1 MVLAQQA
8 KCACMTAQRGYST
21 GKAFQPADAYPQ
33 PLINH
38 PKNAVKT
45 QKSGFPEVS
54 RFAALL
60 PTYRVEHDHRRLFL
74 MIKCNYA
81 LARQNFSGNL
91 GCLGRVSQKPRKNDT
106 AY

>member
-54 RFAALL
+54 NFNSAAHL
-60 PTYRVEHDHRRLFL
+60 EDW
-74 MIKCNYA
+74 ID
-81 LARQNFSGNL
+81 RQIG
-91 GCLGRVSQKPRKNDT
+91 
-106 AY
+106 

>member
-1 MVLAQQA
+1 MLAQQA

-54 RFAALL
+54 
-60 PTYRVEHDHRRLFL
+60 
-74 MIKCNYA
+74 KCVLRITNESC
-81 LARQNFSGNL
+81 RNF
-91 GCLGRVSQKPRKNDT
+91 
-106 AY
+106 

>member
-21 GKAFQPADAYPQ
+21 GKAYQPADAYPQ

-54 RFAALL
+54 R
-60 PTYRVEHDHRRLFL
+60 
-74 MIKCNYA
+74 
-81 LARQNFSGNL
+81 
-91 GCLGRVSQKPRKNDT
+91 
-106 AY
+106 